1 MGAKWAQREA
11 HRMTTES
18 ERDLRPL
25 EVEPLMRSL
34 AVGTLSGFV
43 AGLIAGGVG
52 SRIAMRIVAI
62 TAGDADQGAITDA
75 EATVGEITAGGT
87 IFLIFLSG
95 MAGALGGL
103 LYPAV
108 RRWLADAGRGRGLG
122 VSALL
127 LAIYG
132 SRPHGGGNPG

>member
-1 MGAKWAQREA
+1 MGGKWSQREG
-11 HRMTTES
+11 HRMTTEA
-18 ERDLRPL
+18 ERELGPL

-62 TAGDADQGAITDA
+62 TAGDADQGAITDF
-75 EATVGEITAGGT
+75 EATVGVISADGT
-87 IFLIFLSG
+87 VFLTFLGG

-103 LYPAV
+103 LYLAV
-108 RRWLADAGRGRGLG
+108 RRWLADAGRGGGLG
-122 VSALL
+122 VRALL

>member
-1 MGAKWAQREA
+1 MGGEGAQREG
-11 HRMTTES
+11 HRMKSKS
-18 ERDLRPL
+18 ERELRPL

-34 AVGTLSGFV
+34 AVGTLSRFV

-52 SRIAMRIVAI
+52 ARVAMRIVAI

-87 IFLIFLSG
+87 VFLIFLGG

-103 LYPAV
+103 LY
-108 RRWLADAGRGRGLG
+108 LAGPR
-122 VSALL
+122 
-127 LAIYG
+127 
-132 SRPHGGGNPG
+132 